1 LMAITLSSG
10 MLVARRTCVC
20 NGVEFGMSVSSM
32 SSIGGGSAAGSSS
45 STGQAKSADSQDG
58 VSMFASLLNDG
69 TPYDEVKVSLP
80 NGMSIGIVHFGG
92 GGFDSSAL
100 KSIEDFVQRLASQQI
115 SGTSTSGAD
124 QAQNA
129 DPAQNNDTPDTAG
142 LDKVHVDLPN
152 GISFEV
158 LHSSGGHA
166 TDSAAVMKE
175 LTEAAEELA
184 ESLSHYSP
192 ASAAASAYAAQAV
205 SSGRNGQ
212 VDARS

>member
-1 LMAITLSSG
+1 
-10 MLVARRTCVC
+10 
-20 NGVEFGMSVSSM
+20 MSVGSM
-32 SSIGGGSAAGSSS
+32 SSIGGGSAAGSPS
-45 STGQAKSADSQDG
+45 STSQSKSAGSQDG
-58 VSMFASLLNDG
+58 ASMFSSLLESG

-100 KSIEDFVQRLASQQI
+100 KSIEDFVQKLASQQI
-115 SGTSTSGAD
+115 SGDPASGAD
-124 QAQNA
+124 QSQNG
-129 DPAQNNDTPDTAG
+129 DTPDAVG
-142 LDKVHVDLPN
+142 IDKVHVDLPN

-166 TDSAAVMKE
+166 TDSDAVLKE

-192 ASAAASAYAAQAV
+192 ASAAASAYASQAS
-205 SSGRNGQ
+205 SSGRSSQ
-212 VDARS
+212 LDARS